1 MTEHTAPVAT
11 VIDDNQPGR
20 TAIIEVMTDPP
31 TLPVGTKLYAEPQE
45 LKRSEIFSFDDGLL
59 TIKVSGHGRANG
71 WGSLAF
77 HERQVEIDADGFHTV
92 EIPPSELR
100 ELRDFIDR
108 VLKLRHADAPAPR
121 S

>member
-11 VIDDNQPGR
+11 VINDNQPGR

-31 TLPVGTKLYAEPQE
+31 TLPVGTKLYAEPWE

-59 TIKVSGHGRANG
+59 TIKVSGHGQANG

-100 ELRDFIDR
+100 AIRDFIDAILSRR
-108 VLKLRHADAPAPR
+108 VA
-121 S
+121 